1 MDHIVDLKNLHSFI
15 SNVFIIFG
23 AGAADSRTAADVLIF
38 ADQRGMRSHGVGNLE
53 RIYLNRIRL
62 GRIDPSATPQLVHED
77 HATALLDGK
86 SGLGLVVA
94 TRAMDL
100 AIQKARQYGVAV
112 VAVRNSSHFG
122 AASYYSVR
130 AMNANLIG
138 VAMSNLGSQTIV
150 RPPEGAMNLV
160 GTNPITIAA
169 PALEL
174 PPFVLDMSTSIVA
187 TGKIR
192 MAQQRGEAVPAGW
205 LVDDN
210 GNDVTDPKR
219 FVDGEAYLQF
229 PGGSG
234 GYKGFGLALAVD
246 VLSGIL
252 SGAAVG
258 PDPKLLQPGNT
269 SSALDDENVGHLLL
283 AIDIARFRSPGEF
296 KNAMDQMLQAVL
308 DCPPRANSSS
318 PVYPGYPEAQSASSQ
333 LGSVMI
339 DACDYDALARLAAEL
354 RLEPPQII
362 NESRTLAEEET
373 QCA

>member
-1 MDHIVDLKNLHSFI
+1 MDHIVDLENLHSFV
-15 SNVFIIFG
+15 SNVFTIFG
-23 AGAADSRTAADVLIF
+23 ASSADSRTAADVLIF
-38 ADQRGMRSHGVGNLE
+38 ADQRGIRSHGVGNLE
-53 RIYLNRIRL
+53 RIYIKRIRL
-62 GRIDPSATPQLVHED
+62 GRIDPSASPQLVHED
-77 HATALLDGK
+77 HATALLDGN

-100 AIQKARQYGVAV
+100 AIQKAHQYGVAV

-130 AMNANLIG
+130 AMNAGLIG
-138 VAMSNLGSQTIV
+138 VATSNLGSQAIV
-150 RPPEGAMNLV
+150 RPPEGALNLV

-169 PALEL
+169 PAAEL
-174 PPFVLDMSTSIVA
+174 PSFVLDMSTSVVA
-187 TGKIR
+187 TGRIR

-205 LVDDN
+205 LVDEN
-210 GNDVTDPKR
+210 GNDVTDPNR
-219 FVDGEAYLQF
+219 FVDGQAHLQF
-229 PGGSG
+229 PGGAG

-269 SSALDDENVGHLLL
+269 SSATGDDNVGHLLL
-283 AIDIARFRSPGEF
+283 AIDIARFRRPVEF

-308 DCPPRANSSS
+308 DCPPRANSSA
-318 PVYPGYPEAQSASSQ
+318 PVYPGYPEAQSASQ
-333 LGSVMI
+333 QFRSVLI
-339 DACDYDALARLAAEL
+339 DACDYDALVRLAEEL
-354 RLEPPQII
+354 RLEPPKII
-362 NESRTLAEEET
+362 NGPQTLSQEAT